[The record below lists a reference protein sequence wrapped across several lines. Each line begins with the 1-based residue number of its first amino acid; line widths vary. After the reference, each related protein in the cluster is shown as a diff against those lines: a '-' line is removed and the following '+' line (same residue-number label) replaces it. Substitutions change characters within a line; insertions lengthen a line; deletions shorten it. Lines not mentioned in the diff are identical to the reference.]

1 MKKSTTENTP
11 DNMDFFEKE
20 RALRRRNKKKNI
32 PISIMSIAML
42 VIFIG
47 MSVYLV
53 RYIVFDSKTVIA
65 DAGNKRQD
73 INSDRVI
80 RGDIITSDE
89 VTIATSTIDGAQN
102 EYRTYPYGKAYCHIA
117 GYNKYGRA
125 GIELS
130 ENFTLLSS
138 NEDILKKIKKTLKWE
153 KLNGDTVV
161 TTLNHNLQMTA
172 YNALNGNKGA
182 VIVIKPSTGEILALV
197 SSPGFDPNDIDT
209 VWDYVHSDE
218 GQEST
223 ILLNRVSQG
232 LYAPGSTF
240 KIITAL
246 EFIRENSDSYMNYN
260 YNCTSSGI
268 FNDVSIHCAG
278 NTAHGTLT
286 LPDAIA
292 YSCNTAFSDIGTK
305 LNMSSYRDLTE
316 ELLFN
321 SELPFDGYYK
331 ESVFELDKESDP
343 SIIPQTV
350 IGQGNTEITPLHNAM
365 IISAIANN
373 GVLMKP
379 YYIDSIR
386 NADKVSVK
394 KYGPESY
401 DRLISK
407 DEAKLLTEYMKGVC
421 DRGTASGYFAYTAY
435 RVAGKTGTAEYDN
448 EGNCN
453 SWFIGFSNPDDPDI
467 AVSVIVEDYT
477 SNQMTGAY
485 VAKCIFDAYY
495 ANPV

>member
-1 MKKSTTENTP
+1 
-11 DNMDFFEKE
+11 MDFFEKE
-20 RALRRRNKKKNI
+20 RAIRKRNQKKNI
-32 PISIMSIAML
+32 PITIMSFAML

-53 RYIVFDSKTVIA
+53 RYIIFDSKTVIA

-73 INSDRVI
+73 INSDRII

-89 VTIATSTIDGAQN
+89 VAIATTVVDAAGN
-102 EYRTYPYGKAYCHIA
+102 EYRSYPYGKAYCHIA

-130 ENFTLLSS
+130 ENFTLLTS
-138 NEDILKKIKKTLKWE
+138 NQDIVKKLRGILKWE
-153 KLNGDTVV
+153 KLSGDTVV
-161 TTLNHNLQMTA
+161 TTLNHNLQMAA

-182 VIVIKPSTGEILALV
+182 VVVIKPSTGEILACV
-197 SSPGFDPNDIDT
+197 SSPGFDPNDIDN

-218 GQEST
+218 GKEST
-223 ILLNRVSQG
+223 ILLNRATQG

-246 EFIRENSDSYMNYN
+246 EYIRENPGSYRDYS
-260 YNCTSSGI
+260 YTCTSSGI

-278 NTAHGTLT
+278 NTAHGTLN
-286 LPDAIA
+286 LADAIA
-292 YSCNTAFSDIGTK
+292 YSCNTTLSDIGIK
-305 LNMSSYRDLTE
+305 LNISSYRNLAED
-316 ELLFN
+316 LLFN

-331 ESVFELDKESDP
+331 ESVFELDKETDP
-343 SIIPQTV
+343 SLIPQTV

-365 IISAIANN
+365 IISAIANK

-394 KYGPESY
+394 KYRSTEY

-407 DEAKLLTEYMKGVC
+407 DEALLLTEYMKGVC
-421 DRGTASGYFAYTAY
+421 DKGTASGYFAYTAY
-435 RVAGKTGTAEYDN
+435 KVAGKTGTAEYDD

-467 AVSVIVEDYT
+467 AVSAIVEDYT

-485 VAKCIFDAYY
+485 VAKCVFDAYY
-495 ANPV
+495 ANPF